1 MINSG
6 EDTDTADFL
15 YLAEIRG
22 YISIQH
28 YGNHTRKLTEKCH
41 SAVNCRS
48 VISGISEYIFVTIL
62 NDVSTKEY

>member
-6 EDTDTADFL
+6 EDIDTADFL
-15 YLAEIRG
+15 YLAVISG
-22 YISIQH
+22 YISVQH
-28 YGNHTRKLTEKCH
+28 FGNHTAKLREKCH

-48 VISGISEYIFVTIL
+48 VVSGISEYIFVTML